1 MKNSKRAFVL
11 TEVALG
17 IMVVIMTFIMIQ
29 GRNAKDTDKVS
40 VIIPNSDDNEWSAF
54 RYGLRMAAQDQN
66 IEIIVAGTG
75 ELGIEEEEE
84 TIEREIDNGARAVIV
99 QPSSG
104 KGTEKMLKQIE
115 KKIPAVQYLLQN

>member
-40 VIIPNSDDNEWSAF
+40 VIIPNSDDNVPTVFAIS
-54 RYGLRMAAQDQN
+54 
-66 IEIIVAGTG
+66 
-75 ELGIEEEEE
+75 
-84 TIEREIDNGARAVIV
+84 
-99 QPSSG
+99 
-104 KGTEKMLKQIE
+104 
-115 KKIPAVQYLLQN
+115 

>member
-66 IEIIVAGTG
+66 IEIIVA
-75 ELGIEEEEE
+75 
-84 TIEREIDNGARAVIV
+84 
-99 QPSSG
+99 
-104 KGTEKMLKQIE
+104 LK
-115 KKIPAVQYLLQN
+115 KKKRR